1 VSLRTRLLP
10 DRVPAPARRAT
21 IRSLFRAT
29 ADAFGASMPD
39 LHGCSADAILAT
51 YAGYTDDL
59 ARDALDDPDRRQIV
73 ERRLH
78 ANMECLGRRVRRAL
92 GVRTTREAL
101 DVARR
106 LYRLIGIDLAGD
118 ERGQVV
124 VARCAFASVYSPDVC
139 SLMSAAD
146 AGLLAGLTGGR
157 ELAFTA
163 RLTSGAPAC
172 LATLTAAGR
181 AGR

>member
-1 VSLRTRLLP
+1 MSLRTRMLP
-10 DRVPAPARRAT
+10 DRVPAPVRRAA

-29 ADAFGASMPD
+29 VDAFDAATPD

-51 YAGYTDDL
+51 YARYTDEL
-59 ARDALDDPDRRQIV
+59 ARDTLDDPDRRPLV

-78 ANMECLGRRVRRAL
+78 ANMERLGRRVRRAL
-92 GVRTTREAL
+92 GVRTTPEAL

-106 LYRLIGIDLAGD
+106 LYRLIGIDLTGD
-118 ERGQVV
+118 GGQVV
-124 VARCAFASVYSPDVC
+124 VARCAFASVYSPGVC

-172 LATLTAAGR
+172 LATLAAAGR

>member
-10 DRVPAPARRAT
+10 DRVPAPVRRVA

-29 ADAFGASMPD
+29 ADAFGAAMPD
-39 LHGCSADAILAT
+39 LHGSSADAILAT
-51 YAGYTDDL
+51 YARYTDEL
-59 ARDALDDPDRRQIV
+59 ARDALDEPHRRQIV

-78 ANMECLGRRVRRAL
+78 ANMERLGRRVRGAL

-101 DVARR
+101 DVAHK
-106 LYRLIGIDLAGD
+106 LYRLIGIDLTGD
-118 ERGQVV
+118 DRGQVV
-124 VARCAFASVYSPDVC
+124 VARCAFASVYSPEVC

-146 AGLLAGLTGGR
+146 AGLLVGLTGGR

-163 RLTSGAPAC
+163 RLTGGAPAC
-172 LATLTAAGR
+172 LATLTAAGDD
-181 AGR
+181 GR